1 MKLKVNS
8 ASHKKIKSLPADI
21 LAKVD
26 SKLLSGEG
34 GLDVAKWLQEEAKQF
49 VGEDPYNLKK
59 SLERYRQG
67 DLRARTIERIATAQ
81 KTDNL
86 STVVKRM
93 NALEEMQ
100 ELAVVQRNRLD
111 KLLMKEA
118 EMPNGILLKDAS
130 REVVVMKDLLVDLG
144 RLQLETG
151 VLARAPKSFKG
162 SVTNPDGTVK
172 HFEWTEEQE
181 KLYAELEGAEHV
193 RAD

>member
-1 MKLKVNS
+1 MKIKVNS

-118 EMPNGILLKDAS
+118 DMPNGILLKDAS